1 MKKIWD
7 LIVHGYINIHTEHT
21 TDSIGKISIKLL
33 VLLIGVIIGL
43 QILSNLGG

>member
-7 LIVHGYINIHTEHT
+7 LIVHGYINTHTDEHT
-21 TDSIGKISIKLL
+21 TGKISIKLL